1 MKWLVLPLVALAGA
15 LNAVQSGTNSQLA
28 KSLGQ
33 PWWAAVSVYTV
44 GLFATGTALGV
55 ATLFGAAEWPGLGKV
70 AAAPWWAWTGG
81 FMGATYLMATL
92 FFADR
97 LGAAV
102 FSGATVTTTAVTAL
116 VVTSLALDHYRL
128 VGFKEHTFNPGRG
141 IGAAPMIAG
150 LGLIAK
156 F

>member
-15 LNAVQSGTNSQLA
+15 LNAVQSGVNSQLA

-33 PWWAAVSVYTV
+33 PWWAAVTIYSV
-44 GLFATGTALGV
+44 GLFATGVGLGV
-55 ATLFGAAEWPGLGKV
+55 VSLLGVAEWPGLGKL

-81 FMGATYLMATL
+81 FLGATYLMATL

-102 FSGATVTTTAVTAL
+102 FTATTVTAAVLA
-116 VVTSLALDHYRL
+116 SLALDHYGL
-128 VGFKEHTFNPGRG
+128 AGFKEHTFNLGRG
-141 IGAAPMIAG
+141 IGAALMIAG